1 VRCDPALAERINN
14 AQNSWMKRLL
24 HSLPLMAAIG
34 APGLV
39 HAEGLDF
46 SGTVSMGLQATTVAG
61 ETEVTPYARL
71 EGLVT
76 YTVETDGG
84 ATFVLA
90 LEFDQ
95 ALANSSHM
103 EFLPGHR

>member
-1 VRCDPALAERINN
+1 MKPIMASISLMFLATA
-14 AQNSWMKRLL
+14 AQ
-24 HSLPLMAAIG
+24 
-34 APGLV
+34 
-39 HAEGLDF
+39 AEGLDF
-46 SGTVSMGLQATTVAG
+46 SGRVSMGLQATTVSG

-76 YTVETDGG
+76 YSIETDGG

-95 ALANSSHM
+95 ALVNSSHM